1 MNDRDEQS
9 EARDRLRLRIEGIV
23 GAGPIARFDEALTH
37 PSFANETPA
46 PNNQR
51 LEFLGDAVLGLCVS
65 ELLAM
70 EHPVANEGQL
80 TRMRSSLVNGESLAA
95 WGRAVGI
102 GQALYFGRGARLG
115 PEREQ
120 LNVLA
125 DAVEALIAAVY
136 VARGLEGARALVK
149 EIVGDRL
156 FAVDVLD
163 SLDPKSELQEIA
175 QARGRGAPAYRVV
188 ATRGSRHEPT
198 FEVECVVG
206 EEVAGRGEGRSK
218 RLAERAAATAA
229 LRHFEEG
236 AGG

>member
-1 MNDRDEQS
+1 MNERDDQS
-9 EARDRLRLRIEGIV
+9 LAREKLRARVEAIV
-23 GAGPIARFDEALTH
+23 GPGPIARFEEALTH
-37 PSFANETPA
+37 PSFANEAPG

-65 ELLAM
+65 ELLAL
-70 EHPVANEGQL
+70 EHPDANEGQL

-95 WGRAVGI
+95 WGRAVDI
-102 GQALYFGRGARLG
+102 GPALYFGRGARLG

-136 VARGLEGARALVK
+136 VARGLDGARALVK
-149 EIVGDRL
+149 EIVGERL
-156 FAVDVLD
+156 FAVDALD
-163 SLDPKSELQEIA
+163 SLDPKSELQEIV
-175 QARGRGAPAYRVV
+175 QARGKSAPAYRVV

-206 EEVAGRGEGRSK
+206 EDVAGRGEGRSK
-218 RLAERAAATAA
+218 RLAERAAAAAA
-229 LRHFEEG
+229 LRHFGEDG
-236 AGG
+236 AG